1 MGGRQRKGYAWTV
14 DDYRDDYTLEPARIS
29 DAARLATM
37 SHDYVETGLKPAWS
51 TSRITWHIRHP
62 ESIVLTARTAD
73 VVSGF
78 AIMRYA
84 DDVAHLNLLAVD
96 AAYRR
101 RGVARRLMTWLEETA
116 FTAGTFIIGLELR
129 ATNEAAFAFY
139 TALGYR
145 ELGRVPGYYQGVEPA
160 IRMARDVR
168 TGSGTGTVPTSANPH
183 PDDRAARP

>member
-1 MGGRQRKGYAWTV
+1 
-14 DDYRDDYTLEPARIS
+14 
-29 DAARLATM
+29 
-37 SHDYVETGLKPAWS
+37 
-51 TSRITWHIRHP
+51 
-62 ESIVLTARTAD
+62 
-73 VVSGF
+73 
-78 AIMRYA
+78 MRYA

-96 AAYRR
+96 AAHRR

-139 TALGYR
+139 AALGYR

-168 TGSGTGTVPTSANPH
+168 TGTTPNPNLKQ
-183 PDDRAARP
+183 PAP